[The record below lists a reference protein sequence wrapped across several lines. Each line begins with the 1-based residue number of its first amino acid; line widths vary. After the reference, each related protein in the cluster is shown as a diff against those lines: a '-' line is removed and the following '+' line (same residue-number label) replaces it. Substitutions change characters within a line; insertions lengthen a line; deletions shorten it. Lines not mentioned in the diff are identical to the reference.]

1 LYNPQRVGH
10 PLLCLLSLPSY
21 FLKWYPARVQPK
33 FKPKAAPP
41 ANLICLVGLIC
52 ASLFVLSACR
62 MKDKWAGQ
70 TLSVDYVWD
79 SDFHILHVQ
88 DNTGKDIDNHNLN
101 VKIVREAKLV
111 LPHLIQIER
120 LSHARGTFHIRFY
133 SSGATEILEARLG
146 PDSYGSRFIQDPEV
160 TLLMVRAHAGDPD
173 QVREILDKSDNVN
186 ATDQL
191 GNTAL
196 MYAIGSKRV
205 EVLRLL
211 LSHGADVNMRNREGE
226 TALTLGVFS
235 GQPEMIKE
243 LAEHGAVLNCN
254 DAIEREAY
262 LGAYR
267 RKHARPDVIP
277 YLKKISVNCGTV
289 QKNVN

>member
-1 LYNPQRVGH
+1 
-10 PLLCLLSLPSY
+10 
-21 FLKWYPARVQPK
+21 
-33 FKPKAAPP
+33 
-41 ANLICLVGLIC
+41 
-52 ASLFVLSACR
+52 

-111 LPHLIQIER
+111 LPHLIQIEK

-160 TLLMVRAHAGDPD
+160 TPLMLRAHEGDLD
-173 QVREILDKSDNVN
+173 QVREILDKSDHVN
-186 ATDQL
+186 ATDQH
-191 GNTAL
+191 GNTAQ
-196 MYAIGSKRV
+196 MAAIASHRV
-205 EVLRLL
+205 DVLRLL
-211 LSHGADVNMRNREGE
+211 ISHGADVKMHNREGE
-226 TALTLGVFS
+226 TALTLSAFS

-243 LAEHGAVLNCN
+243 LAGHGAVLDCN
-254 DAIEREAY
+254 DAVEREAY

-267 RKHARPDVIP
+267 RKDTHPDVIP

-289 QKNVN
+289 KKSVN